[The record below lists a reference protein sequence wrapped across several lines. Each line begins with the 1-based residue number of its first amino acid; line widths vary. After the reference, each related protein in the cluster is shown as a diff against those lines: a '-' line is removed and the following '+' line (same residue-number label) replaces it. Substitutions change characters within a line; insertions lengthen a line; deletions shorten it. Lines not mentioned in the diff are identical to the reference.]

1 MSATS
6 TTNALVPPV
15 APREAHITS
24 TVHGPLAPDYY
35 FYMRER
41 ENARV
46 LEHLRAEKAYS
57 GAVQAQ
63 CEALRA
69 TVFGEFRSRMQESD
83 VSAPFRRT
91 LYEYYTRTVENLQY
105 KIHCRRRLPAGAEE
119 VLLDLNVEFTEHAFR
134 SLALFR
140 VSPDESKLAF
150 SLDVAGDES
159 FTVHIKDLATGRFF
173 DKKIERINASLEWA
187 NDNATLFYDQMDATR
202 RPFQIWRTA
211 IDAAAAPA
219 ELLFTE
225 NDGAY
230 EMLFRKSSSSRFIIV
245 SSRSGLRASHLSI
258 DCDQPA
264 ALPVPVVTRDE
275 TVPHLSDIDHWRG
288 PSGAAATD
296 DAGYWFIVSNR
307 DAQRE
312 FALYYTPV
320 SDSAPANWRHVL
332 PYSESNYLLGLQVFA
347 RHLVVSE
354 LSGSLR
360 RIKVFDLAQ
369 FPTFGAPQYIEFE
382 EPVHTLVDVDL
393 QTYDGPLRF
402 IYSSY
407 TTPDITYEYD
417 FATGARTAIKT
428 LPVPNFDPSLY
439 VTELIFATSHDGTQV
454 PIAVV
459 RKRGAVT
466 APKHL
471 HLYGY
476 SSYGIN
482 VYPRFDAKIFSL
494 VDRDWIFAVAHARG
508 SSIMGRHWYENGK
521 FEHKRNTFL
530 DFNACADHLVR
541 LGMTKPALMSIEGRS
556 AGGLLVGACLNL
568 NPEMCRVAIAAV
580 PFVDVVQTMM
590 DPTIPLTVLEYLE
603 WGDPTHPSRVWFD
616 AMLAYSPID
625 NIRSGALYPHTFVKA
640 GLNDPRVQYWEPAKW
655 VQKLRHEMKQGTKRV
670 IAFEIHLG
678 SGHFGSSGRYAYL
691 EERASE
697 LAFLLHFM
705 EQEE

>member
-1 MSATS
+1 MSQ
-6 TTNALVPPV
+6 LVPPV
-15 APREAHITS
+15 APREPHITT
-24 TVHGPLAPDYY
+24 TVHGPLEPDYY

-41 ENARV
+41 ESARV
-46 LEHLRAEKAYS
+46 LDHLRAEKAYS
-57 GAVQAQ
+57 GAVQA
-63 CEALRA
+63 EFDALKA
-69 TVFGEFRSRMQESD
+69 TIFNEFRSRMQETD
-83 VSAPFRRT
+83 TSAPFRRAK
-91 LYEYYTRTVENLQY
+91 YEYYSRTVENLQY
-105 KIHCRRRLPAGAEE
+105 KIHCRRALPHGVEE
-119 VLLDLNVEFTEHAFR
+119 VMLDLNVEFTEHNFR
-134 SLALFR
+134 SLALMR
-140 VSPDESKLAF
+140 VSPDETKLAF
-150 SLDVAGDES
+150 SLDVKGDES

-173 DKKIERINASLEWA
+173 DKKIEHINASLEWA
-187 NDNATLFYDQMDATR
+187 NDNNTLFYDQMDTTR
-202 RPFQIWRTA
+202 RPYQVWRTA
-211 IDAAAAPA
+211 IDSSAPA
-219 ELLFTE
+219 VLLYTE
-225 NDGAY
+225 NDGTY

-245 SSRSGLRASHLSI
+245 SNTSGLRASHLAI

-275 TVPHLSDIDHWRG
+275 TVPHLSKLDHWRG
-288 PSGAAATD
+288 LPGSN
-296 DAGYWFIVSNR
+296 DAGFWFILSNR
-307 DAQRE
+307 DGQQE
-312 FALYYTPV
+312 FALYYAPV
-320 SDSAPANWRHVL
+320 SDSAPANWRPVV
-332 PYSESNYLLGLQVFA
+332 PYSKSNYLLDLQVFT

-360 RIKVFDLAQ
+360 RLKVFDLAQ
-369 FPTFGAPQYIEFE
+369 FPTFRAPKYIEFE
-382 EPVHTLVDVDL
+382 EPVHTLVDISE

-417 FATGARTAIKT
+417 FDTGARTVIKS

-454 PIAVV
+454 PIAIV

-466 APKHL
+466 SPKHL

-476 SSYGIN
+476 SSYGLN

-494 VDRDWIFAVAHARG
+494 VDRDWIFAVSHARG

-541 LGMTKPALMSIEGRS
+541 LGVTKPELMSIEGRS

-568 NPEMCRVAIAAV
+568 NPQMCRVAIAAV

-590 DPTIPLTVLEYLE
+590 DPSIPLTVLEYLE

-616 AMLAYSPID
+616 AMRAYSPID
-625 NIRSGALYPHTFVKA
+625 NIKSGALYPHVFVKA

-655 VQKLRHEMKQGTKRV
+655 VQKLRHEMKAGTKRV

-697 LAFLLHFM
+697 LAFLLHFS
-705 EQEE
+705 EVAE